1 MATKKGA
8 EKEVNKA
15 ISAEDYFADFDFSE
29 VEADMATLMKNGVH
43 FGHKKSRRHPKMDEY
58 IYTTKQQINIINL
71 QKTLEQLEKALK
83 FIRKTKKEGKGVLLV
98 GTKKQAKKLVKSAA
112 IKCEQPYVV
121 ERWLG
126 GTFTNFKVMKK
137 RVDYLKNSEAKME
150 KGEYNHYTKFERT
163 KKAEE
168 IEKLEKKIGGL
179 KNMEQLPGVI
189 FIIDAKEDRLAI
201 KEAQKMNIPVV
212 ALSDT
217 NIDPTSIDYPIP
229 ANDDAISSIRLMLA
243 YVCKA
248 IIE

>member
-1 MATKKGA
+1 
-8 EKEVNKA
+8 
-15 ISAEDYFADFDFSE
+15 
-29 VEADMATLMKNGVH
+29 
-43 FGHKKSRRHPKMDEY
+43 
-58 IYTTKQQINIINL
+58 
-71 QKTLEQLEKALK
+71 
-83 FIRKTKKEGKGVLLV
+83 
-98 GTKKQAKKLVKSAA
+98 
-112 IKCEQPYVV
+112 
-121 ERWLG
+121 
-126 GTFTNFKVMKK
+126 
-137 RVDYLKNSEAKME
+137 ME